1 MNSPRYRNVGKIQE
15 IYKFLREYDPYVVC
29 IQEIAVKTAFK
40 VFNGKFQ
47 VYINIE
53 QGSKEGI
60 GIVTLVRLGIW
71 LRDEIVGCNGR
82 IIGLLL
88 DDVQIWNVY
97 PKSGAAFKKDRET
110 VFREELTELYVQW
123 KDYTKYIFQV
133 GDHNCTHRMEDS
145 LFNGAQHLQK
155 GLISH
160 LQVHGM
166 SDDFFKRTW

>member
-1 MNSPRYRNVGKIQE
+1 MNSSRYRNVGKIQE

-53 QGSKEGI
+53 EGSKDGI
-60 GIVTLVRLGIW
+60 GIVTLVRLGIR

-110 VFREELTELYVQW
+110 FFREELTELYVPL
-123 KDYTKYIFQV
+123 KDYTKRAGPSSAI
-133 GDHNCTHRMEDS
+133 NS
-145 LFNGAQHLQK
+145 W
-155 GLISH
+155 GLNMI
-160 LQVHGM
+160 
-166 SDDFFKRTW
+166 